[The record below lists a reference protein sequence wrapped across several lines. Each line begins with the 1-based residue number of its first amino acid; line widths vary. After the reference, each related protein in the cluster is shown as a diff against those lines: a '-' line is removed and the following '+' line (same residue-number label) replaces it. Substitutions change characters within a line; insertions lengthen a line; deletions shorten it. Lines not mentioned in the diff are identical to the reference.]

1 MKDFGKKIISAVMAL
16 AMTASMSVYAEA
28 PSSVE
33 NEVEHAQCEAVE
45 ALDSAANGAVVSAV
59 LGSCGVHDPL
69 TTTTTSPFSYVRHH
83 KVNGEMCVVN
93 SYTITTTTVCKN
105 CGITISYSSNKYEV
119 HSVCDRGAD

>member
-1 MKDFGKKIISAVMAL
+1 MKDFGKKIISAVVAL

-28 PSSVE
+28 PSPVE

-59 LGSCGVHDPL
+59 LGSCGVHVPSVSA
-69 TTTTTSPFSYVRHH
+69 TTSPYSYVRHH
-83 KVNGEMCVVN
+83 KVDGNTCVVY

-105 CGITISYSSNKYEV
+105 CGITISSSSQKYEI
-119 HSVCDRGAD
+119 HSYCDA

>member
-1 MKDFGKKIISAVMAL
+1 MKDFGKKIISAVVAL

-33 NEVEHAQCEAVE
+33 NEAEHAHCEAVE
-45 ALDSAANGAVVSAV
+45 AVDSAVNGTVVSAV
-59 LGSCGVHDPL
+59 LSSCVHIPSVS
-69 TTTTTSPFSYVRHH
+69 TTTSPFSYVRHH

-119 HSVCDRGAD
+119 HSVCDRGAN